1 MSIGSEPRRTLQP
14 GRELTPEG
22 AQAAGDGTASTRQRR
37 GEVAAQM
44 FWGGRLSRIGT
55 SAILLTVV
63 FCFVGPLVYHGDY
76 IHPNELLLTQ
86 GPSRLHPLG
95 TDGNGLDVL
104 AELMVGGQTALEI
117 GLASAFLASAFGTVY
132 GAVAGFLGGFW
143 DALLMRVV
151 DTMLAIPAL
160 LLLLLLAVIFSSSV
174 PVLIIILALFAWL
187 GPARLVRGE
196 TLTLRTREYVQ
207 AARLMGAGST
217 RIVLRHIVPNALG
230 TVVVNTTFQI
240 ADAILALA
248 SLSFLG
254 LGPPPPAVN
263 WGGMLSDGTDYLTAG
278 AWWLVY
284 PAGAA
289 IVITVVAFNFLGE
302 GIQEALGS
310 RART

>member
-1 MSIGSEPRRTLQP
+1 MTRHEHRVR
-14 GRELTPEG
+14 GRGGRYRQL
-22 AQAAGDGTASTRQRR
+22 AAAAEAAESAGASTGPRR
-37 GEVAAQM
+37 GEIAAQM
-44 FWGGRLSRIGT
+44 FWGGRLARIGT

-76 IHPNELLLTQ
+76 IHPNELLLTR

-143 DALLMRVV
+143 DAVLMRVV

-207 AARLMGAGST
+207 AARLMGAGSV

-240 ADAILALA
+240 ADAVLALA

-254 LGPPPPAVN
+254 LGGPPRP
-263 WGGMLSDGTDYLTAG
+263 ST
-278 AWWLVY
+278 
-284 PAGAA
+284 GAA
-289 IVITVVAFNFLGE
+289 CSAT
-302 GIQEALGS
+302 
-310 RART
+310 ARTT

>member
-1 MSIGSEPRRTLQP
+1 
-14 GRELTPEG
+14 
-22 AQAAGDGTASTRQRR
+22 
-37 GEVAAQM
+37 
-44 FWGGRLSRIGT
+44 
-55 SAILLTVV
+55 
-63 FCFVGPLVYHGDY
+63 
-76 IHPNELLLTQ
+76 
-86 GPSRLHPLG
+86 
-95 TDGNGLDVL
+95 
-104 AELMVGGQTALEI
+104 MVGGQTALEI

-143 DALLMRVV
+143 DAVLMRVV

-207 AARLMGAGST
+207 AARLMGAGSV

-240 ADAILALA
+240 ADAVLALA

-254 LGPPPPAVN
+254 LAAAP
-263 WGGMLSDGTDYLTAG
+263 GGQLGRHAQRRHGLPDRRRLVARLPGRRRDRHHGRRLQLPWRGHRGSPWRPRAHLIPHPHVSPGAGTAG
-278 AWWLVY
+278 
-284 PAGAA
+284 
-289 IVITVVAFNFLGE
+289 
-302 GIQEALGS
+302 
-310 RART
+310 